1 MSYGYQSRMPLGNR
15 GNRSYGG
22 GRSGGGGRSKYGGR
36 RERAA
41 KNSFG
46 IRSDQ
51 IGGKVQAIDWA
62 REALAPF
69 VRGAWAGQLSPPTVQ
84 EAQLWRQQA
93 EVLVEGPDIPLPV
106 LNFMNANLPENCVRK
121 FAELGFRA
129 PTPIQAQGWPMALSG
144 RDVVGIAE
152 TGSGK
157 TLAFILPGIIHI
169 QSQPISQMQQNW
181 GTTNG
186 PIALVVA
193 PTRELAIQIQ
203 TETQKFAYAVG
214 VTVAC
219 VYGGAP
225 RRRQESMLRQGMQ
238 FLIATPGRL
247 LDFLERR
254 VFTLKTCSYCVFDEA
269 DRMLDMGFE
278 PQIRALMSQI
288 RPDRQMLMWSATWPK
303 EVRTLARDYLA
314 QDRLFLKIGDEN
326 KAAVTVT
333 QVVEVIDR
341 AMKNR
346 RLQEILG
353 QYRGAKVIVFA
364 GTKRMADQLSRDLRQ
379 QGVPAAAIHG
389 DKEQW
394 QREQSLQ
401 DFKAGKI
408 TVLVA
413 TDVASRGIDVKDL
426 ALVLN
431 YDFPQNC
438 EDYIHRVGRTGRAG
452 NQGTAIT
459 FFVPRQDA
467 KHSKKLVQL
476 LEKNNQE
483 VPPQLRSLSMQNRNF
498 GGRNRYRQN
507 GGGRSGGRRDHRP
520 SGGSRGF
527 RPY

>member
-1 MSYGYQSRMPLGNR
+1 
-15 GNRSYGG
+15 
-22 GRSGGGGRSKYGGR
+22 
-36 RERAA
+36 
-41 KNSFG
+41 
-46 IRSDQ
+46 
-51 IGGKVQAIDWA
+51 
-62 REALAPF
+62 
-69 VRGAWAGQLSPPTVQ
+69 
-84 EAQLWRQQA
+84 
-93 EVLVEGPDIPLPV
+93 
-106 LNFMNANLPENCVRK
+106 
-121 FAELGFRA
+121 
-129 PTPIQAQGWPMALSG
+129 
-144 RDVVGIAE
+144 
-152 TGSGK
+152 
-157 TLAFILPGIIHI
+157 
-169 QSQPISQMQQNW
+169 
-181 GTTNG
+181 
-186 PIALVVA
+186 
-193 PTRELAIQIQ
+193 
-203 TETQKFAYAVG
+203 
-214 VTVAC
+214 
-219 VYGGAP
+219 
-225 RRRQESMLRQGMQ
+225 MLRQGMQ

-303 EVRTLARDYLA
+303 EVRTLARDYLS

-333 QVVEVIDR
+333 QKVEVIDR

-346 RLQEILG
+346 RLNEILS
-353 QYRGAKVIVFA
+353 QYRNMKVIVFA

-483 VPPQLRSLSMQNRNF
+483 VPPQLRSLSMQNRSF
-498 GGRNRYRQN
+498 GGRNRYRPS
-507 GGGRSGGRRDHRP
+507 GGRSGGRRDHRP

>member
-1 MSYGYQSRMPLGNR
+1 
-15 GNRSYGG
+15 
-22 GRSGGGGRSKYGGR
+22 
-36 RERAA
+36 
-41 KNSFG
+41 
-46 IRSDQ
+46 
-51 IGGKVQAIDWA
+51 
-62 REALAPF
+62 
-69 VRGAWAGQLSPPTVQ
+69 
-84 EAQLWRQQA
+84 
-93 EVLVEGPDIPLPV
+93 
-106 LNFMNANLPENCVRK
+106 
-121 FAELGFRA
+121 
-129 PTPIQAQGWPMALSG
+129 
-144 RDVVGIAE
+144 
-152 TGSGK
+152 
-157 TLAFILPGIIHI
+157 
-169 QSQPISQMQQNW
+169 
-181 GTTNG
+181 
-186 PIALVVA
+186 
-193 PTRELAIQIQ
+193 
-203 TETQKFAYAVG
+203 
-214 VTVAC
+214 
-219 VYGGAP
+219 
-225 RRRQESMLRQGMQ
+225 
-238 FLIATPGRL
+238 
-247 LDFLERR
+247 
-254 VFTLKTCSYCVFDEA
+254 
-269 DRMLDMGFE
+269 
-278 PQIRALMSQI
+278 LMSQI

-333 QVVEVIDR
+333 QRVEVIDR

-346 RLQEILG
+346 RLQEILS
-353 QYRGAKVIVFA
+353 QYHGMKVIVFA

-483 VPPQLRSLSMQNRNF
+483 VPPQLRSLSMQNRSF
-498 GGRNRYRQN
+498 GGRNRYRPN